1 MNSEKIMDKLLK
13 INFKI
18 KNKFFSRTK
27 FEDSAIEEQYQENV
41 LKLTSEKQ
49 NTVSTLVVFLGY
61 LATVTY
67 IIIAFY
73 KMIYIINCLFCFSLA
88 LLTLK
93 LSNKY
98 RSRKALFINNH
109 IQVFLSGINIVSKG
123 FILCFAFNTEQNDN
137 VEEMLRIIIYD
148 FFSTNIYLVTR
159 LEANIFVSCFYFLIN
174 LSLVV
179 LGLIYSSK
187 NRFYYLEGLT
197 SFCVFVIFYAFRKQ
211 WDYNL
216 RLIFSEKSKFENYF
230 NYTMNYLEGLNGF
243 NLNVQNNCKISYG
256 LKIHDLM
263 RNLVVERFITDEE
276 INNPATQPHNTMED
290 RERRLA
296 AFENNSYENT
306 ESKELLYNLFFN
318 EFDCFADKRS
328 KNENKIAIV
337 FLKKLTFFKNYEG
350 QKETSKKEKNL
361 NNNNKA
367 QSQDERMQ
375 SKTEISLA
383 VLFLILKV
391 FCFRFLFIFHLF
403 FECSLNLLLFFL
415 FFRWSIFFYI
425 FIS

>member
-159 LEANIFVSCFYFLIN
+159 LEANIFVSCFYFSLN
-174 LSLVV
+174 LSLVII
-179 LGLIYSSK
+179 GSFYSIQ
-187 NRFYYLEGLT
+187 NRFYYLEGIT
-197 SFCVFVIFYAFRKQ
+197 SFCVFVIFYALRKQ
-211 WDYNL
+211 CDYNL
-216 RLIFSEKSKFENYF
+216 RLIFAGKKYFEKYVE
-230 NYTMNYLEGLNGF
+230 YTNCYLEGLNGYKL
-243 NLNVQNNCKISYG
+243 NLLNNRNISYG
-256 LKIHDLM
+256 LKINCLMSDL
-263 RNLVVERFITDEE
+263 VAERFFTEEE
-276 INNPATQPHNTMED
+276 IKECEQLANARED
-290 RERRLA
+290 QEIRLA
-296 AFENNSYENT
+296 VDGKELNECN
-306 ESKELLYNLFFN
+306 ESKNKEKGNGDNIGNGDNKMNEDNKGNGDNKGTLFNKFFN
-318 EFDCFADKRS
+318 EFDCLSDKAS
-328 KNENKIAIV
+328 KNKNKIV
-337 FLKKLTFFKNYEG
+337 LLFLKKLILFDKNDG
-350 QKETSKKEKNL
+350 QYDISKKEDKNI
-361 NNNNKA
+361 NTAKA
-367 QSQDERMQ
+367 KDKRIQ
-375 SKTEISLA
+375 SKLYNKYCNQNK
-383 VLFLILKV
+383 F
-391 FCFRFLFIFHLF
+391 
-403 FECSLNLLLFFL
+403 
-415 FFRWSIFFYI
+415 
-425 FIS
+425 